1 MKGSTHL
8 MSGVFLALFLYLFG
22 FVEHIPSLVLL
33 VFFTV
38 FPDVDLYTSKIG
50 KFFSPF
56 SYIFT
61 VFLGHRNVL
70 HSFWPIIMLYVVLL
84 PLGVA
89 VSLLGYVLHLALDML
104 TAKGIYLFWPFVP
117 VKGFSQTGGLLDIIL
132 LVLFSIGSGMLLLLV
147 LFH

>member
-8 MSGVFLALFLYLFG
+8 VSGIFLALFLYFFG
-22 FVEHIPSLVLL
+22 FVDTFLGLSLL
-33 VFFTV
+33 VFFAV
-38 FPDVDLYTSKIG
+38 FPDIDLYTSKIG

-70 HSFWPIIMLYVVLL
+70 HSLWPVLALYVILL
-84 PLGVA
+84 PFGLA
-89 VSLLGYVLHLALDML
+89 FSLLGYLLHLALDML

-132 LVLFSIGSGMLLLLV
+132 LVLFSLGSGMLFLLV